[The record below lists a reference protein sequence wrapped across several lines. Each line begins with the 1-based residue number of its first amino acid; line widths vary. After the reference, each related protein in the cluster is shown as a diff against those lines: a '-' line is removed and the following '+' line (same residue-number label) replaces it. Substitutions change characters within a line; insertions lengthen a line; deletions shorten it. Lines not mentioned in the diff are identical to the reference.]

1 LVYRLPNAIGYF
13 IDSDMECDHM
23 VNKFLISALAAVLLI
38 AGFQYWQNGK
48 LQAKTDVLIAN
59 NTVLDSAVKTQNQ
72 TITTLQTA
80 MNNVI
85 KNNAALA
92 AAQQQVSEQTNQ
104 ALAKLETYNGRLNNA
119 ALEKP
124 TLIERRANAAF
135 SDVMRQFAA
144 ATSHASSE
152 H

>member
-1 LVYRLPNAIGYF
+1 MA
-13 IDSDMECDHM
+13 
-23 VNKFLISALAAVLLI
+23 NKLLISALAAVLLI
-38 AGFQYWQNGK
+38 AGVQYWQNGK
-48 LQAKTDVLIAN
+48 LQAKADVLIAN
-59 NTVLDSAVKTQNQ
+59 NTVLDRAVNIQNQ
-72 TITTLQTA
+72 TISTLQTA
-80 MNNVI
+80 IDNVI

-104 ALAKLETYNGRLNNA
+104 ALAKLETYKGRLNNA

-135 SDVMRQFAA
+135 SDVMRQFAT
-144 ATSHASSE
+144 ATGHARSE